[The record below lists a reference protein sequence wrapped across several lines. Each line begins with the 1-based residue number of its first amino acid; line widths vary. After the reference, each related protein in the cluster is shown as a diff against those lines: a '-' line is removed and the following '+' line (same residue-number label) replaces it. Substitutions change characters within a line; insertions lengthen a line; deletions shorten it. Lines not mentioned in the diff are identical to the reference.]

1 MKIHAIFRTFLY
13 ALGVVLASV
22 QYAPGAEPDAAR
34 PLELRRI
41 MNELSRNMQLVTDA
55 IAREDWALV
64 EKTAP
69 LIGRHPQPPAPEK
82 ARILAFVGSN
92 VGRFKA
98 HDEKTHEAA
107 HALGEAAG
115 RKDAQGAIAAF
126 QALQTGCYNCHRD
139 FRAAFVEHFYG
150 KR

>member
-13 ALGVVLASV
+13 ALGVVLASA

-69 LIGRHPQPPAPEK
+69 LIGSFCSRCRHTAARPSIPLRKSTGSTATSSRICGITAITPPTSRTLAPTAATRPG
-82 ARILAFVGSN
+82 ARPLP
-92 VGRFKA
+92 
-98 HDEKTHEAA
+98 
-107 HALGEAAG
+107 
-115 RKDAQGAIAAF
+115 
-126 QALQTGCYNCHRD
+126 
-139 FRAAFVEHFYG
+139 
-150 KR
+150 